1 MKKIH
6 TGKLISEFLIKN
18 KWQLAAVFACLFAG
32 ILVGSLYGGAL
43 KDQSADAMTGYLKN
57 FISAYNLQSVNRKDI
72 FIFSVYNNIKTVLFL
87 WLSGL
92 WVYLLPLGAVQIF
105 AKGCKL
111 GFSTAVFVENF
122 GIKGIFFAVLAALP
136 QLAVMIPFVA
146 AYYVVNINFAFSLQ
160 KIRCGKLS
168 RGTKN
173 EAYIKNLL
181 YLLAAVLI
189 AVIAAMIDAFIM
201 PPVLKPVCS
210 FLSS

>member
-111 GFSTAVFVENF
+111 GFSTAVFVGNF